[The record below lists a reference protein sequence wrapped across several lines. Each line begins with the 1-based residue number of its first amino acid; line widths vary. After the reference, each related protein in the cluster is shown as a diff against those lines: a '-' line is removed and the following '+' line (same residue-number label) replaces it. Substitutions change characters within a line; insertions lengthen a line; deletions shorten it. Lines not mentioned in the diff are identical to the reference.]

1 MTPGSRVRSFI
12 IRQFMGY
19 SGAMRLA
26 KLIVIGA
33 ALSFPAVSSM
43 EASGAARSG
52 DIRNVLLIT
61 LDTTRADRLGCY
73 GYKKAVT
80 PNLDSLAG
88 QGIKF
93 LNAYTH
99 VPLTLPSHSS
109 ILTGTLPLYHQVHN
123 NGFYSLDEQVP
134 TLAEVFQRAGYKTA
148 AFVASFTV
156 DSRFGLDR
164 GFQVYDDNFKSD
176 EILKNFRSE
185 RRAGEVVDAFLPWLN
200 KNSNQGFFAW
210 IHFFDPHLPYDPP
223 SPFKE
228 SFPDRKYDGEIA
240 NMDSAIG
247 VVIENLRKA
256 GILDDTLIIVVGD
269 HGEAL
274 GEHKEIEHGLFLY
287 EATMRV
293 PLLFVC
299 KKKLPSGRAVLA
311 KVGLVDLMP
320 TILKLASLPVP
331 GTVQGIS
338 LLPWISGRKG
348 DDRPTYIE
356 TYYPREN
363 FGWSE
368 FKGLI
373 DGPWKF
379 ILGPRP
385 ELYDLKND
393 PLEENNL
400 FQKEPSVSRSMVEKL
415 QVVIRLNSRSA
426 PASRTVLSS
435 ADQEKLRSLGYLGG
449 DWPGDPN
456 KQSWPDPKDKIDD
469 YLLYYRGN
477 LMEGEGRFDIALA
490 CYSEVLRKNPDV
502 PSYYANLGFLLM
514 KMDRTNEAI
523 DVMEKAREK
532 FPTSVLILSRL
543 VSFYLRAERWGDAI
557 ASGRALLDLQ
567 PNDFDA
573 LFLSG
578 SAYAKLGKW
587 QEAFDHYGRALKI
600 EPENKTLR
608 QRYSYALAAIGR
620 SDEALESYGR
630 LKKDYPADY
639 SLDLDIGQIYATTGQ
654 REKARDVYREA
665 AHLFPCADTF
675 HAYAMFLGR
684 VGDFPEAVRW
694 LKAYLDITKEKDTV
708 RKKQAMASLAAWEK
722 NIKAS

>member
-1 MTPGSRVRSFI
+1 
-12 IRQFMGY
+12 
-19 SGAMRLA
+19 MRLA
-26 KLIVIGA
+26 KLILIGA

-43 EASGAARSG
+43 EASGAAKSD
-52 DIRNVLLIT
+52 DIRHVLLIT

-99 VPLTLPSHSS
+99 VPLTLPSHCS

-123 NGFYSLDEQVP
+123 NGFYTLDEQIP
-134 TLAEVFQRAGYKTA
+134 TLAEVFLRAGYKTA

-164 GFQVYDDNFKSD
+164 GFQIYDDNFKSD

-256 GILDDTLIIVVGD
+256 GILDNTLIIVVGD

-287 EATMRV
+287 EASMRV

-299 KKKLPSGRAVLA
+299 KNKLPTGRAVLA
-311 KVGLVDLMP
+311 KVGLVDIMP

-338 LLPWISGRKG
+338 LLPWISGRKDG
-348 DDRPTYIE
+348 DRPTYIE

-379 ILGPRP
+379 IQAPRP

-400 FQKEPSVSRSMVEKL
+400 FQKEPSVSRSMVKKL
-415 QVVIRLNSRSA
+415 QDVIRMNSRSA
-426 PASRTVLSS
+426 PALKRNMSS
-435 ADQEKLRSLGYLGG
+435 ADEEKLRSLGYLGG
-449 DWPGDPN
+449 DWSEAPS
-456 KQSWPDPKDKIDD
+456 KQAWPDPKDKIDD
-469 YLLYYRGN
+469 YLLFYRGN
-477 LMEGEGRFDIALA
+477 LMEGEGRFDLALS
-490 CYSEVLRKNPDV
+490 CYREVLHMNPDV
-502 PSYYANLGFLLM
+502 PPYYVSLGFLLM
-514 KMDRTNEAI
+514 KMGRTTEAI
-523 DVMEKAREK
+523 ELLENARGR
-532 FPTSVLILSRL
+532 FPASVLVLSRL
-543 VSFYLRAERWGDAI
+543 VSFYLKAERWEDAI
-557 ASGRALLDLQ
+557 ASGQALLNLQ

-587 QEAFDHYGRALKI
+587 EEALGHYGKALKI

-608 QRYSYALAAIGR
+608 QRYSYALAAVGR
-620 SDEALESYGR
+620 YDEALESYGR
-630 LKKDYPADY
+630 LKREYAGDY
-639 SLDLDIGQIYATTGQ
+639 SLDLDVGQIYMTTGQ
-654 REKARDVYREA
+654 IGKAGEVYKNVAQR
-665 AHLFPCADTF
+665 FPCADTL

-722 NIKAS
+722 NIKAPEASAPRDQK